1 MLRGD
6 GKEIRT
12 VSRSCI
18 KIHFYDG
25 VGGQEAEIN
34 GPHGST
40 CELSLSLSLSYL
52 AAPAQTF
59 LATKQSHFMQFEGER
74 RISRGAAVSPSV
86 SEAR

>member
-25 VGGQEAEIN
+25 VGRQEAEIN

-40 CELSLSLSLSYL
+40 CELSLSLL
-52 AAPAQTF
+52 AAPAHTF
-59 LATKQSHFMQFEGER
+59 LAGKQSHFMQFGGER

>member
-25 VGGQEAEIN
+25 VGRQEAEIN

-40 CELSLSLSLSYL
+40 CELSLFISLLFSITCADISSDETI
-52 AAPAQTF
+52 AFHAIRGREENF
-59 LATKQSHFMQFEGER
+59 
-74 RISRGAAVSPSV
+74 SRGAAVSPSV

>member
-25 VGGQEAEIN
+25 VGRQEAEIN

-40 CELSLSLSLSYL
+40 CELSLSL
-52 AAPAQTF
+52 
-59 LATKQSHFMQFEGER
+59 
-74 RISRGAAVSPSV
+74 I
-86 SEAR
+86 